1 MGTTAGVGYS
11 VQRNPAEAG
20 KEAARKAL
28 EQAGIVK
35 PDFVFAFATVGYNQE
50 VLIRSIR
57 EATAGAPLSGCSGEG
72 IITQETVAETNFAVT
87 VMVISSDEL
96 RFNNARVGEIDRN
109 AATAGER
116 LGAEVQP
123 FLAADSINC
132 FLFADGLV
140 FDFDPF
146 LAAFEKS
153 MQRATP
159 LPVFGGLA
167 ADNWASRKTYQYHDD
182 EVFSEGISCVVMS
195 GRGNIAWGINHG
207 CVPVGSK
214 RTITRSAGNI
224 IYEIDGIP
232 ALEAMKEYFE
242 EEWQTEWNKT
252 SLNLCLGFKT
262 PEHIRKGYEEYVI
275 RYMVS
280 KNDLEGSV
288 TIQSDVRD
296 GDELWI
302 VRRDKE
308 LISGGMQTIS
318 SQIKEKTG
326 DEKPKFILQFE
337 CVGRGKVVFREQE
350 KIELTSSLQDEI
362 GADIPWIG
370 FYSYGEIGPIT
381 NYNCFHNFT
390 SVVTAVY

>member
-20 KEAARKAL
+20 KEAVRKAL

-72 IITQETVAETNFAVT
+72 IITQEAVAETNFAVT

-96 RFNNARVGEIDRN
+96 RFNNARVSEIDRN

-116 LGAEVQP
+116 LGAEIQP
-123 FLAADSINC
+123 FLDEDSINC

-167 ADNWASRKTYQYHDD
+167 ADNWASRKTYQYHND

-242 EEWQTEWNKT
+242 EEWQAQWNKT

-262 PEHIRKGYEEYVI
+262 PEHIRTGYEEYVI

-280 KNDLEGSV
+280 KNDLDGSV

-318 SQIKEKTG
+318 SQIKDKTG
-326 DEKPKFILQFE
+326 DEKPKFIMQFE

-350 KIELTSSLQDEI
+350 KSELTRSLQDQI